1 MRATVF
7 SETSI
12 MIALEMTEAT
22 AVMHLKKYSTQM
34 VNIYDIETFRNMS
47 DDFITNFALVAWSCD
62 YVAPL

>member
-1 MRATVF
+1 
-7 SETSI
+7 
-12 MIALEMTEAT
+12 MTEAT